1 MYLHVHSFPS
11 FHSAVIVQK
20 QNKMETWNIVSF
32 YQSNSEIWYFVHR
45 CWRTWCPR
53 SRYMLLTL
61 VWIKIPLKS
70 CTPHVPYE
78 ISENLLKKTIYLK
91 QPLHAY
97 GFICKKGYLNRLF
110 SVNFRYLKWNFVC
123 IWLKRNFHHKVNHS
137 KGLNREK
144 EGVGFVLSSNI
155 CEFTCFKNAY
165 VEPKSIVSNLFLIMV
180 ITHHE
185 VYLK

>member
-1 MYLHVHSFPS
+1 MYLHVKSFPS

-45 CWRTWCPR
+45 CWRTWFPPPP
-53 SRYMLLTL
+53 
-61 VWIKIPLKS
+61 PL
-70 CTPHVPYE
+70 PIHVVDAFLDKDSFKVLYTTCSIWNIRKFIE
-78 ISENLLKKTIYLK
+78 KKTIYLK

-97 GFICKKGYLNRLF
+97 GFICKEGYLNRLF
-110 SVNFRYLKWNFVC
+110 SNNFRYLKWNFVC
-123 IWLKRNFHHKVNHS
+123 IWLKRNFHHKVNHP

-165 VEPKSIVSNLFLIMV
+165 VEPKSIVSN
-180 ITHHE
+180 
-185 VYLK
+185 

>member
-1 MYLHVHSFPS
+1 MIFCSQVLEDMMPPLPIHVVDAFLDKDSFKVLYTTCS
-11 FHSAVIVQK
+11 I
-20 QNKMETWNIVSF
+20 WNIRKF
-32 YQSNSEIWYFVHR
+32 IE
-45 CWRTWCPR
+45 
-53 SRYMLLTL
+53 
-61 VWIKIPLKS
+61 
-70 CTPHVPYE
+70 
-78 ISENLLKKTIYLK
+78 KKTIYLK

-97 GFICKKGYLNRLF
+97 GFICKEGYLNRLF

-123 IWLKRNFHHKVNHS
+123 IWLKRNFHHKVNHP

>member
-1 MYLHVHSFPS
+1 MYLHVKFFPS

-32 YQSNSEIWYFVHR
+32 YQSNSEILYFV
-45 CWRTWCPR
+45 
-53 SRYMLLTL
+53 YMLLTL
-61 VWIKIPLKS
+61 FWIKIPLKS

-97 GFICKKGYLNRLF
+97 GFICKEGYLNRLF

-123 IWLKRNFHHKVNHS
+123 TWLKRNFHHKVNHP

-165 VEPKSIVSNLFLIMV
+165 VEPKSIVSN
-180 ITHHE
+180 
-185 VYLK
+185 

>member
-1 MYLHVHSFPS
+1 MYLHVKSFPS

-45 CWRTWCPR
+45 CWRTWSPPP
-53 SRYMLLTL
+53 
-61 VWIKIPLKS
+61 PL
-70 CTPHVPYE
+70 PIHVVDAFLDKDSFKVLYTTCSIWNIRKFIE
-78 ISENLLKKTIYLK
+78 KKNNLFKTTATCIWFYC
-91 QPLHAY
+91 
-97 GFICKKGYLNRLF
+97 ICKEGYLNRLF

-123 IWLKRNFHHKVNHS
+123 IWLKRNFHHKVNHP

-155 CEFTCFKNAY
+155 SEFTCFKNAY
-165 VEPKSIVSNLFLIMV
+165 VEPKSIVSN
-180 ITHHE
+180 
-185 VYLK
+185 